1 MIKLIS
7 APIRSVVRFPL
18 FQFAV
23 VIAIILWLQN
33 AADGSMLGRLFNGL
47 DKLVDS
53 TVQLFSTIFSI
64 KSFTKAWLVSGFMI
78 AYVYL
83 VGLLILFL
91 IRLTIRAAVDF
102 VGRSNFLYLRNAV
115 ARERGIEAYR
125 AWVPLERI
133 RPGHIS
139 QREWEEAYAWPADN
153 KPPYPPLLYR
163 ILRGVALYAALILVA
178 LVLAQLFTPFPVLT
192 WLSE

>member
-1 MIKLIS
+1 
-7 APIRSVVRFPL
+7 
-18 FQFAV
+18 

-178 LVLAQLFTPFPVLT
+178 LVLVQLFTPFPVLT

>member
-178 LVLAQLFTPFPVLT
+178 LVLVQLFTPFPVLT

>member
-23 VIAIILWLQN
+23 VIGIILWLQN

-83 VGLLILFL
+83 VGLLIVFL
-91 IRLTIRAAVDF
+91 IRLMIRSAVDF

-133 RPGHIS
+133 RPEHIS
-139 QREWEEAYAWPADN
+139 QREWEEAFAWPADN
-153 KPPYPPLLYR
+153 KPPYPPLLFR

-178 LVLAQLFTPFPVLT
+178 LVLVQLFTPFPVLT